1 MLMIFDLTDQRQTL
15 PLLCQGGLPIFW
27 PKQRANDD
35 DDDDEGLS
43 IGFSIGFSIHI
54 KIPLGVTNT
63 YLHGRTDLG
72 LLRVVGSLCWNAL
85 QSRPNQI
92 HLHILL
98 FIH

>member
-35 DDDDEGLS
+35 DDDDEG
-43 IGFSIGFSIHI
+43 FSINI
-54 KIPLGVTNT
+54 KIPLGVANT
-63 YLHGRTDLG
+63 YLHRRTDLG

-98 FIH
+98 FIN